1 MVFVFLNKYSTF
13 HQIIIYPR
21 KKGNSYLLI
30 KKDSKAW
37 KK

>member
-1 MVFVFLNKYSTF
+1 MVSVSLNKYSTF
-13 HQIIIYPR
+13 HHINIYQE

-30 KKDSKAW
+30 KKGSKAW